1 MQRRT
6 IKIES
11 HLNQFLEFFF
21 AQTTQCTSYIV
32 LYTQQWDMCDEQIEY
47 SASNITFLRL
57 GGLKRIF
64 PY

>member
-21 AQTTQCTSYIV
+21 VHTTQCTSYIV
-32 LYTQQWDMCDEQIEY
+32 LYTQHCDMRDVQIEY
-47 SASNITFLRL
+47 IYSKDA
-57 GGLKRIF
+57 K
-64 PY
+64 